1 MHIRNTYILQIS
13 GGFSE
18 RFLNLCAQRGI
29 GISNVHT
36 RDNTVIF
43 RVPARDLKALRA
55 VLKTTG
61 FKMRIL
67 KKDGL
72 SFLIKKHKKRKLFA
86 LGFLLFICSLL
97 LFSSFVWSISVVG
110 HKNLTENEIKSLL
123 SSCGFRPGVVKYT
136 VNIHKIKEAVLMSEP
151 RLSWLWI
158 TFSGTRATVEVRE
171 RTLPDPKDATAPR
184 DMAASLPGIVTH
196 ISVLEGTPCITVG
209 DTVTSG
215 QVLIDRH
222 TAAGRITRADGSI
235 TARTW
240 HTLKQS
246 LSLDAP
252 ILSPSDASSR
262 SHALLWNDR
271 VIPLSL
277 PRQEMPHA
285 ITEVT
290 FRRLHLFETL
300 PLPLFLITMQKQEA
314 EVSGKNN
321 LDDLLRQGESMLLHH
336 LQTTLPPDAV
346 IMSHSIKSELLSN
359 HILEV
364 TLTAEVLMNI
374 AVPSE

>member
-1 MHIRNTYILQIS
+1 MHIRNSYILQIS

-29 GISNVHT
+29 GISNVHASE
-36 RDNTVIF
+36 NTVVF

-55 VLKTTG
+55 VLKITG

-67 KKDGL
+67 KKDGP
-72 SFLIKKHKKRKLFA
+72 SFFIRKHKKRKLFA
-86 LGFLLFICSLL
+86 FGFLLFICSLL

-136 VNIHKIKEAVLMSEP
+136 VNIHKIKEAVLLSEP

-171 RTLPDPKDATAPR
+171 RSLPDSEDTTAPR
-184 DMAASLPGIVTH
+184 DMIASHPGIITH
-196 ISVLEGTPCITVG
+196 ISVLEGTPCVTVG
-209 DTVTSG
+209 DTVTSE

-222 TAAGRITRADGSI
+222 TAAGRITRADGI
-235 TARTW
+235 VTARTW

-246 LSLDAP
+246 LCLDSP
-252 ILSPSDASSR
+252 ILSLSDASSR
-262 SHALLWNDR
+262 AYALLWNNR
-271 VIPLSL
+271 VFPLYL
-277 PRQEMPHA
+277 PREEPPHA
-285 ITEVT
+285 ITEVA
-290 FRRLHLFETL
+290 FRRVHLFETL
-300 PLPLFLITMQKQEA
+300 PLPLFLMTMQKNEA
-314 EVSGKNN
+314 AVSGKNN
-321 LDDLLRQGESMLLHH
+321 LENLLRQGESMLLSH
-336 LQTTLPPDAV
+336 LQTTLPHDAV

-359 HILEV
+359 HMLEV
-364 TLTAEVLMNI
+364 TLTAEVLINI
-374 AVPSE
+374 AVPSK